1 MAAPKQTKSEQR
13 RETRREAVGE
23 FIRNQRTITRLS
35 LRQLANL
42 AQISNPYLSQVERG
56 VYEPSAAIL
65 SRIAEALGISP
76 EKLFK
81 RAGFLDEDLAGAAG
95 DVEAAIRLDERLTP
109 DQRETLL
116 RVYKGFVG
124 EPLNGG

>member
-1 MAAPKQTKSEQR
+1 MAAREQTKSEQR
-13 RETRREAVGE
+13 RETRRLAVGE

-81 RAGFLDEDLAGAAG
+81 RAGFLDEDPAGAAG

-124 EPLNGG
+124 EPVNGG

>member
-1 MAAPKQTKSEQR
+1 MAKREDKQEER
-13 RETRREAVGE
+13 RRAVGE
-23 FIRNQRTITRLS
+23 FIRNQRAITRLS

-42 AQISNPYLSQVERG
+42 AHISNPYLSQVERG

-81 RAGFLDEDLAGAAG
+81 YAGFLDEDPAGAAG
-95 DVEAAIRLDERLTP
+95 DVEAAIRLDERLSP

-116 RVYKGFVG
+116 RVYRGFVG
-124 EPLNGG
+124 ESVNGG

>member
-1 MAAPKQTKSEQR
+1 VAKAEQTKSEQR
-13 RETRREAVGE
+13 QEGRRRAFGE
-23 FIRNQRTITRLS
+23 FIRNQRAITKLS

-65 SRIAEALGISP
+65 SRIADALGIP
-76 EKLFK
+76 AEKLFK
-81 RAGFLDEDLAGAAG
+81 RAGFLDEDPADGAV

-116 RVYKGFVG
+116 RVYRGFVG
-124 EPLNGG
+124 EPVNGA